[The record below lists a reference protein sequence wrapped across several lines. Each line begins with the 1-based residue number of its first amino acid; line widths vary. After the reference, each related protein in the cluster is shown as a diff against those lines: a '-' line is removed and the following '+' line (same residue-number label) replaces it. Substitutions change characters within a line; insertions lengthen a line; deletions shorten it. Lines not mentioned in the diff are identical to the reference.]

1 MVDIEKHQ
9 KINEQKNG
17 PFGNK
22 KKKKRREK
30 NNTKEKMLPF
40 SHFPRP
46 EYFKVTSSSHFI
58 LEQKYFQPFIWL
70 KI

>member
-1 MVDIEKHQ
+1 MVHSGIKR
-9 KINEQKNG
+9 
-17 PFGNK
+17 K
-22 KKKKRREK
+22 KKEEKRITPRK
-30 NNTKEKMLPF
+30 KMLPF